1 MRFIF
6 IYEYTLSY
14 FTRFRLK
21 TRLGSAADQ
30 NQRFGSFFSKSP
42 AFPTM
47 NFSSAAAE
55 RDA

>member
-14 FTRFRLK
+14 FTGFRLK
-21 TRLGSAADQ
+21 ARLGSAA
-30 NQRFGSFFSKSP
+30 NQRLGSFFSKSP
-42 AFPTM
+42 AFPAM

>member
-6 IYEYTLSY
+6 IHEYTLSY
-14 FTRFRLK
+14 FTGFRLK
-21 TRLGSAADQ
+21 ARFGGAANQRLGP
-30 NQRFGSFFSKSP
+30 FFSKSP
-42 AFPTM
+42 AFPAM